1 MKRYR
6 FLLILTVLALVALV
20 AASCGGTTT
29 TTTASTTATTVPST
43 TSSSPATTGTTSG
56 GSSTTVASLPDLTG
70 QTIEVAAVWTSG
82 EEAAFKQVAARF
94 TELTHATVN
103 FTSTGNDIATILG
116 TRIAG
121 GNPPDVAFVP
131 QPGLMASL
139 VQQKALFPIDSIVA
153 SQLAQYYAPVWKDV
167 GSVNGTQYGLVYKL
181 ANKSTF
187 WYSVAALKNAGV
199 TVPIA
204 TWDDLIKAAGT
215 LVSSGVTPFS
225 VGGGD
230 GWTITDW
237 FENVYLRTAGADNY
251 NKLATHAIPWTDP
264 TVTTALQA
272 LAQIFGQSKWIA
284 GGNSG
289 ALQVTFPQSVVQV
302 FGTPQKA
309 AMVYEADFVAG
320 VVSSQTKGKLGTD
333 ANWFPFPSINGSQPA
348 VETGGDTGVLMKDSA
363 GGKAFLQFIA
373 TPEASDIWVKLG
385 GFTSPNKGVPLSSYP
400 DPVLARAAQDL
411 QQATIAV
418 FDMSDQMPPAFGG
431 TPGQGEWKLLQDF
444 LANPSSM
451 SSIQQQLEAAAK
463 TAFGK

>member
-1 MKRYR
+1 
-6 FLLILTVLALVALV
+6 
-20 AASCGGTTT
+20 
-29 TTTASTTATTVPST
+29 
-43 TSSSPATTGTTSG
+43 
-56 GSSTTVASLPDLTG
+56 
-70 QTIEVAAVWTSG
+70 
-82 EEAAFKQVAARF
+82 
-94 TELTHATVN
+94 
-103 FTSTGNDIATILG
+103 
-116 TRIAG
+116 
-121 GNPPDVAFVP
+121 
-131 QPGLMASL
+131 
-139 VQQKALFPIDSIVA
+139 
-153 SQLAQYYAPVWKDV
+153 
-167 GSVNGTQYGLVYKL
+167 
-181 ANKSTF
+181 
-187 WYSVAALKNAGV
+187 
-199 TVPIA
+199 
-204 TWDDLIKAAGT
+204 
-215 LVSSGVTPFS
+215 
-225 VGGGD
+225 
-230 GWTITDW
+230 
-237 FENVYLRTAGADNY
+237 VYLRTAGADNY